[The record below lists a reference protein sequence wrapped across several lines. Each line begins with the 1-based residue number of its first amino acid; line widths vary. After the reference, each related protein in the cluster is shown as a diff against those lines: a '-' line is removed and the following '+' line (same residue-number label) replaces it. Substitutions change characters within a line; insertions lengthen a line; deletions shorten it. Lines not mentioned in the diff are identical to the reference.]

1 MGFLYYVW
9 PQGFTGHFKQE
20 VRHDCRDLH
29 IRVIFHFEIHYI
41 LATRISKMATYGK
54 IEEFDRV
61 WFMEALYWA
70 FKLLFW
76 SERNHVVRIGR
87 DNTPCNP
94 SQFGRKEDLQISVR
108 AVGSRKAPTGGKS
121 YKELCTFVKSHFN
134 QKPSES
140 VQRHKFNNCFRS
152 NGENISDFVA
162 ALRNMAEYCNFW
174 GSLED
179 MLRDRLVSGINNERI
194 QRRLLSEVDS
204 TFKKGYEIAL
214 SLETT
219 SQHMADLQS
228 TPSTLNTTSA
238 SVKKISFS
246 QTSRLEG
253 EINISY

>member
-1 MGFLYYVW
+1 
-9 PQGFTGHFKQE
+9 
-20 VRHDCRDLH
+20 
-29 IRVIFHFEIHYI
+29 
-41 LATRISKMATYGK
+41 
-54 IEEFDRV
+54 
-61 WFMEALYWA
+61 
-70 FKLLFW
+70 
-76 SERNHVVRIGR
+76 
-87 DNTPCNP
+87 
-94 SQFGRKEDLQISVR
+94 
-108 AVGSRKAPTGGKS
+108 
-121 YKELCTFVKSHFN
+121 
-134 QKPSES
+134 
-140 VQRHKFNNCFRS
+140 
-152 NGENISDFVA
+152 
-162 ALRNMAEYCNFW
+162 
-174 GSLED
+174 